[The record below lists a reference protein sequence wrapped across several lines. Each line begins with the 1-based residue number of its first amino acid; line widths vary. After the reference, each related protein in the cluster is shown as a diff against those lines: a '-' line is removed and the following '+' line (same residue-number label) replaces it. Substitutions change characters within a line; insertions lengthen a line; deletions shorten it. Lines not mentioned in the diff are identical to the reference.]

1 MSTEVLLL
9 FITLSLF
16 MVLMCYACVAINPR
30 EDDDYEPLHQ
40 LQETDLPDPLQTE
53 SGLGAASEKD
63 KPTS

>member
-9 FITLSLF
+9 IITLSLF
-16 MVLMCYACVAINPR
+16 MVLMCYACVAINPK
-30 EDDDYEPLHQ
+30 EDDLNGSMQD
-40 LQETDLPDPLQTE
+40 LQETDLPDQVQTE